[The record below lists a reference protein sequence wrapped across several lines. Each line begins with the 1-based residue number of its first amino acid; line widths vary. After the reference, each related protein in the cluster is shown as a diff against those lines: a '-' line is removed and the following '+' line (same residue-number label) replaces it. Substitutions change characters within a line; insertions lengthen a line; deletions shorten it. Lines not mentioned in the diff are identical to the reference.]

1 MVARSRRLPEFL
13 LVLGFAA
20 LARAELVTETPLV
33 SRVLPNG
40 FEVIVYPDSSVPLV
54 TINFVVRQGSQFE
67 TAADNG
73 LAHLNEHMF
82 WRSNRGHE
90 QQADYLKDIGTK
102 GITYNGSTHEEYSES
117 YVTALKEDL
126 PVALRFIRDAAL
138 YPTYDPG
145 EVAGEANVVIG
156 ELDRLVSNANRR
168 FNLRGIE
175 LLFPSNP
182 AAKKPQGRH
191 EVIARAT
198 AAQMHTMHDHFC
210 VPENCAL
217 IVAGDCDPA
226 MVFKLVGEL
235 FGEWRPGTQNLT
247 VPDFGP
253 GLTKSVADFFFV
265 PDTGP
270 VSVQLSW
277 RGPSAATDTG
287 ATYAADTLDHIL
299 NQPGSRFQRA
309 LVDSGL
315 ALSVYS
321 SYYTQRNVGP
331 IAFTLN
337 CEPAKAR
344 QAVKVL
350 QDELQ
355 QLAAS
360 DYFTD
365 EELANAKTSL
375 AANDLYD
382 REKPTEYAH
391 SIAFWWATTGTP
403 YLLGQQQAIRGTTRA
418 DIVRYVQRY
427 ILGRPYAAVALVPED
442 KAWVT
447 REDLLTP

>member
-1 MVARSRRLPEFL
+1 MVARSRRLPGFL

-20 LARAELVTETPLV
+20 LARAELVTDTPLV

-40 FEVIVYPDSSVPLV
+40 FEVIVYPDNTVPLV
-54 TINFVVRQGSQFE
+54 TVEFVVRQGSQFE

-82 WRSNRGHE
+82 WKTNRASE
-90 QQADYLKDIGTK
+90 QGADYLKDIGSK
-102 GITYNGSTHEEYSES
+102 GITYNGTTREEMSQS

-126 PVALRFIRDAAL
+126 PMALRFMRDAAL
-138 YPTYDPG
+138 APSYRPD
-145 EVAGEANVVIG
+145 ELAGEAEVVIG
-156 ELDRLVSNANRR
+156 ELDRSVSNANRA
-168 FNLRGIE
+168 FNFGGIK

-182 AAKKPQGRH
+182 AAKKPEGRH

-198 AAQMHTMHDHFC
+198 AAQMHAMHDHFC

-226 MVFKLVGEL
+226 MVFKLAGEL
-235 FGEWRPGTQNLT
+235 FGEWRHGTQNLT

-253 GLTKSVADFFFV
+253 GLTKSVAEIMSAPYTDS
-265 PDTGP
+265 

-277 RGPSAATDTG
+277 RGPSVATDTG
-287 ATYAADTLDHIL
+287 ATYAADTLDYIL

-309 LVDSGL
+309 LADSGL
-315 ALSVYS
+315 ALGASS

-331 IAFTLN
+331 IAFTLY

-350 QDELQ
+350 QDELK
-355 QLAAS
+355 QLTAS

-403 YLLGQQQAIRGTTRA
+403 YLQCPVGGPAAHRG
-418 DIVRYVQRY
+418 V
-427 ILGRPYAAVALVPED
+427 GFE
-442 KAWVT
+442 
-447 REDLLTP
+447 